1 MSTDTPETTD
11 PTANA
16 TGPFTAAP
24 KAKDTGAEPDLGAKA
39 PNSLLTRPTDHAAR
53 PGFRNPANKNSK
65 AQLTAKKKK

>member
-1 MSTDTPETTD
+1 MSTEPTYTTD
-11 PTANA
+11 PTATA
-16 TGPFTAAP
+16 TGPFSAAP

-39 PNSLLTRPTDHAAR
+39 PNSQLTRPTDHAAR